1 MRFLVL
7 TFASLLF
14 ANIAVAG
21 CEEPQAPALPD
32 AESAVTAQMVKTQND
47 VKSYIKAAE
56 NFIGCTSNK
65 LVQRRVSKEM
75 EEVAEEFNTLVRA
88 YKEKMQKA

>member
-1 MRFLVL
+1 MKTVALL
-7 TFASLLF
+7 FASLFF

-32 AESAVTAQMVKTQND
+32 VESAVTAQMVKTQND

-56 NFIGCTSNK
+56 TFIGCTNNK
-65 LVQRRVSKEM
+65 MVQRRVSKEM
-75 EEVAEEFNTLVRA
+75 ESVADEFNSLVRA
-88 YKEKMQKA
+88 YKERMQKA